1 LKWIRYSG
9 LYCFGIVLLLL
20 PLCAAALAQQSPGIQ
35 YVYDDLGR
43 LSKVIDPAGNVA
55 EYVYDAVGN
64 ILEIKR
70 STITGL
76 ALLNFTPSRGPV
88 GTRVTI
94 QGQGF
99 SAVPAENQVGFH
111 GTLAP
116 VLSATDTQ
124 LVVTVPPGATTGPI
138 TVTLAGNTAAS
149 TRNFTVPPS
158 ITAINP
164 ALALAGLP
172 LPGMQVQ
179 GNNLTGATFT
189 FTPVSGTPV
198 FGPPLVTVMSAAIDP
213 TGTSATLQVTMAA
226 PAGSVFVLVAT
237 NAEGRSS
244 TVPSAANTLRILAG
258 NADTDGDG
266 LTNSDELARGLNPLS
281 ADTDGD
287 GFSDSEEVEFGA
299 NPLDRGDTPVNISLQ
314 IRMASGPPVSMLNN
328 TDPGA
333 TPRQEARGP
342 VVSVLNPLE
351 PGTEPMHEAAG
362 VPVSVLNSTDPT
374 GIGGNVAMG
383 AVVSVENLVSR
394 N

>member
-1 LKWIRYSG
+1 LKWIRRSG
-9 LYCFGIVLLLL
+9 LSCFGVVLLLL
-20 PLCAAALAQQSPGIQ
+20 LLCTAVLAQQSPGIQ

-116 VLSATDTQ
+116 VLAATDTQ

-138 TVTLAGNTAAS
+138 TVMVAGNIAAS
-149 TRNFTVPPS
+149 ARNFVMLPS

-172 LPGMQVQ
+172 LPGVQVQ
-179 GNNLTGATFT
+179 GNNLTGATFA
-189 FTPVSGTPV
+189 FTPVSGTPI
-198 FGPPLVTVMSAAIDP
+198 FGPPLVTVTSAVIDP

-226 PAGSVFVLVAT
+226 PAGSVLVLVAT
-237 NAEGRSS
+237 SAEGRSS
-244 TVPSAANTLRILAG
+244 TAPSTANTLRILNG

-287 GFSDSEEVEFGA
+287 GFGDSEEVEFGA

-314 IRMASGPPVSMLNN
+314 IRVAYGPPVSMLNS

-333 TPRQEARGP
+333 TPLQTASSP

-351 PGTEPMHEAAG
+351 PGTEPAREATG
-362 VPVSVLNSTDPT
+362 VPVSVLNSTDPS
-374 GIGGNVAMG
+374 GPGVEAAMG
-383 AVVSVENLVSR
+383 AIVSVENLVSR

>member
-20 PLCAAALAQQSPGIQ
+20 LLCTAALAQQSPGIQ

-138 TVTLAGNTAAS
+138 TVTVAGNTASSA
-149 TRNFTVPPS
+149 RNFVMLPS

-164 ALALAGLP
+164 AFALAGLP
-172 LPGMQVQ
+172 LPSVQVQ

-198 FGPPLVTVMSAAIDP
+198 FGPPLVTVTSAAIDP

-237 NAEGRSS
+237 NTAGRSS
-244 TVPSAANTLRILAG
+244 AVPSAANTLRILDG
-258 NADTDGDG
+258 NVDTDGDG

-314 IRMASGPPVSMLNN
+314 IRVASGPPVSMLNS

-333 TPRQEARGP
+333 TPLQNASSP
-342 VVSVLNPLE
+342 VVSVLNSLE
-351 PGTEPMHEAAG
+351 PGTEPAREATG
-362 VPVSVLNSTDPT
+362 VPVSILNSTDPS
-374 GIGGNVAMG
+374 GSGVEAAMG
-383 AVVSVENLVSR
+383 AIVSVENLVSR